1 MEKGLT
7 EKEAKKRLLQHG
19 ANVIITQKAI
29 SAWEIFL
36 SQFPSIVNFIL
47 AGAAVLSFAL
57 GEIIDGA
64 FILVILVLNAL
75 FGFFQEFKAEKAAA
89 KLKQFII
96 QEARVMRDGKEKIL
110 PVSQLV
116 PGDLVVVSE
125 GDKIAADGVLVDGT
139 HIEIDESILTG
150 EALPVLKTIQ
160 GESSLFMGTVVMRG
174 HGKMLVEKTG
184 AKTRFGQIAKTLAE
198 IEKEK
203 TPLHKQIDKLGSQL
217 VVVIILIALSIV
229 AIGLVQGRDFF
240 LVLLTA
246 VSIAVAAIPEGL
258 PAVITIA
265 LALGMQ
271 RMAKKKAIVRK
282 MVAIETLGATQVI
295 LTDKTGTLTQ
305 NKMRVKKFFSQ
316 EKSLDSLLRACILG
330 NTASLVKK
338 EDGPTSWDVVG
349 DKTDGA
355 LLLWAKDRLGEKL
368 EDFQQQGKVVDE
380 YSFNPISKTITVVWQ
395 KNGGKYEFT
404 RGAPEKLLLGSDLK
418 ETEKAVMEKA
428 FQEYAREGLR
438 IIAFGVKKESGKKLK
453 LLGFVGIYDPPRIEA
468 KAAINLA
475 KQAGIRTVMV
485 TGDNPVTAEAVARE
499 IGLIE
504 KNEDII
510 TGEELDKMN
519 DEEFNKMLLKTR
531 IWARVKPQDKLRLV
545 ESYQKKGFIVGVTG
559 DGVNDVLALKKAN
572 VGVAMGESGT
582 DVAKEASDIVLA
594 DDNFSTLVH
603 AIEEGR
609 TIYQN
614 VVKAITYLLS
624 GNLSEISLVFF
635 ASLLGLPPPLLPTQI
650 LWINLVTDGIPALA
664 LAGDVRNPGLIKQS
678 PRDPAEPILN
688 KNRIYFISLVG
699 LALSIILLVAFFLL
713 VKFYNEGLART
724 VTFNMLIFLH
734 LAIAFVIRGKSLLA
748 VNKLLLI
755 GVFVTIILQIIITT
769 TPALREIFHL
779 W

>member
-19 ANVIITQKAI
+19 ANVIIAQKAI

-184 AKTRFGQIAKTLAE
+184 AKTRFGQIAKTLSE

-217 VVVIILIALSIV
+217 VVVIILIALSII

-338 EDGPTSWDVVG
+338 EDGPISWDVVG

-368 EDFQQQGKVVDE
+368 EDFQQQGKVIDE

-395 KNGGKYEFT
+395 KNGGKYKFT
-404 RGAPEKLLLGSDLK
+404 RGAPEKLLLESDLK

-582 DVAKEASDIVLA
+582 DVAKEASDIVL
-594 DDNFSTLVH
+594 
-603 AIEEGR
+603 
-609 TIYQN
+609 
-614 VVKAITYLLS
+614 
-624 GNLSEISLVFF
+624 
-635 ASLLGLPPPLLPTQI
+635 
-650 LWINLVTDGIPALA
+650 
-664 LAGDVRNPGLIKQS
+664 
-678 PRDPAEPILN
+678 
-688 KNRIYFISLVG
+688 
-699 LALSIILLVAFFLL
+699 
-713 VKFYNEGLART
+713 
-724 VTFNMLIFLH
+724 
-734 LAIAFVIRGKSLLA
+734 
-748 VNKLLLI
+748 
-755 GVFVTIILQIIITT
+755 
-769 TPALREIFHL
+769 
-779 W
+779 